1 MELGAITMVQLRH
14 HHMEQTRHMG
24 VEVRHMEE
32 VATQVVLQDM
42 KLEIIQRVGTANL
55 FLMLGQDMARLPAPP
70 AVDTLNQTL
79 TSPTVN
85 QVSSSF

>member
-1 MELGAITMVQLRH
+1 
-14 HHMEQTRHMG
+14 MEQTRQMG

-55 FLMLGQDMARLPAPP
+55 FLMLGRDMARLLAPP
-70 AVDTLNQTL
+70 AVDTLNQTPI
-79 TSPTVN
+79 SPTVN